1 MSDDLTTIL
10 TDGAQAAE
18 DEQRLAGNVQD
29 APVVLTAASVD
40 NPGGSTGVGEG
51 VDNTG
56 TETAP
61 DSQPPAVDVNTS
73 IPGPETYDTGGSGDV
88 VIPPEISVQQAPEPV
103 APQDALLRSP
113 VDTGG
118 LGAIP

>member
-1 MSDDLTTIL
+1 MADDLTTIL

-61 DSQPPAVDVNTS
+61 DSQPPAVDVSTS
-73 IPGPETYDTGGSGDV
+73 IPGPETYDTGGSGDLV
-88 VIPPEISVQQAPEPV
+88 VPPQVALAQAPEPV
-103 APQDALLRSP
+103 APQDAVLQ
-113 VDTGG
+113 
-118 LGAIP
+118 